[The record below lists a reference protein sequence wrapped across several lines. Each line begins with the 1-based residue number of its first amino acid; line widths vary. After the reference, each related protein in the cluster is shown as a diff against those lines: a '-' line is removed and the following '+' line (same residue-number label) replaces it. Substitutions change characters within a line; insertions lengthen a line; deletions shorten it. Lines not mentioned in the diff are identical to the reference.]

1 MDSNSLILTNW
12 ALRQYLV
19 RTFVYSLLIDSGM
32 RKFTLFFFLLLLHSQ
47 AVFGQSSDSIRI
59 AKAFTN
65 ALTDPQKK
73 ADYLKEARLIKQ
85 VKKSDYINDVY
96 AYWNARYLVFSGQY
110 DLAEKTVQQRL
121 KQKITPTEAAKFY
134 NILGAISSM
143 RQDYKTSIS
152 WYEKATDAFEKSGD
166 KKGRGLVN
174 NNIANIFFSLSDFE
188 SAYSYAK
195 EAYRDLE
202 GTNDST
208 NIPNVLGVLSISEA
222 KIGRYNDATKHANQT
237 LSLSKRYNNLV
248 GESLAHLALGE
259 IAMSKKRPK
268 EAVMHYQKTDSIAS
282 SINNGNF
289 VHLAHVGLLSNYA
302 ALKDYVNA
310 KLVGEAALEEL
321 KFVPNTTTEYII
333 RKHLSDVY
341 AGLNDFKLA
350 YRFRRES
357 DSIYKLT
364 SSIKNKEFINELLIR
379 HQTSRKESQLKIE
392 QKENLVK
399 EAQLTKQT
407 WFLFALGLMLLLAVL
422 IFFNYRIRQRNKLN
436 TLRSNQ
442 DKELMRA
449 LIDGEEKERE
459 RIANELHDGLASDLT
474 GIQLILGQSKE
485 TIPNG
490 VLDALSRVHG
500 QTRRISHNLSPL
512 HLENLGL
519 VRALRTFTTENTTER
534 TKIHFFSSH
543 ESIQLQLM
551 EHGIIVYRMAQ
562 ELIQNALKHAEASSI
577 SVQLIQQENLLTI
590 HVEDDGKGFD
600 LTKMESTFG
609 LMNIK
614 KHVALLNG
622 ELSIDSQPGNGT
634 VVFISVDIA

>member
-1 MDSNSLILTNW
+1 MHRLPLIFFVLILHST
-12 ALRQYLV
+12 AV
-19 RTFVYSLLIDSGM
+19 SG
-32 RKFTLFFFLLLLHSQ
+32 Q
-47 AVFGQSSDSIRI
+47 QSDSIRI

-65 ALTDPQKK
+65 ALTDPQNTSN
-73 ADYLKEARLIKQ
+73 YLKEAQLIKQ
-85 VKKSDYINDVY
+85 TKKSHFINDVY
-96 AYWNARYLVFSGQY
+96 AYWKARYLVFSGQY
-110 DLAEKTVQQRL
+110 DLAERTVQQRL
-121 KQKITPTEAAKFY
+121 KQKITPAESAKFF
-134 NILGAISSM
+134 NILGAICSM

-188 SAYSYAK
+188 SAYNYAK

-222 KIGRYNDATKHANQT
+222 KIGRYSDATVHAKQT
-237 LSLSKRYNNLV
+237 LILSKRYHNLV

-259 IAMSKKRPK
+259 IAMSKKRHK
-268 EAVMHYQKTDSIAS
+268 EAVLHYQKTDSIAS

-289 VHLAHVGLLSNYA
+289 IHLAHVGLLSNYT
-302 ALKDYVNA
+302 ALKDYANA
-310 KLVGEAALEEL
+310 KLVGEKALAEL
-321 KFVPNTTTEYII
+321 AFVPNTTTEYII
-333 RKHLSDVY
+333 RKQLSDVY

-350 YRFRRES
+350 YRFGRES
-357 DSIYKLT
+357 DSIYKV
-364 SSIKNKEFINELLIR
+364 SSSVKNKEFINELLIR

-399 EAQLTKQT
+399 EAQLTKQA
-407 WFLFALGLMLLLAVL
+407 WFLLALGLLLLIALL

-459 RIANELHDGLASDLT
+459 RVANELHDGLASDLT

-485 TIPNG
+485 AIPEG
-490 VLDALSRVHG
+490 VLEALSRVHE

-519 VRALRTFTTENTTER
+519 VRALHTFTTENSNDQTT
-534 TKIHFFSSH
+534 IHFFSSQA
-543 ESIQLQLM
+543 SIQLQPL

-562 ELIQNALKHAEASSI
+562 ELIQNALKHAEAKTI
-577 SVQLIQQENLLTI
+577 SVQLIQHENQLTV

-600 LTKMESTFG
+600 PRSVDATFG

-614 KHVALLNG
+614 KQVALLEG
-622 ELSIDSQPGNGT
+622 ELSIDSQQGNGT
-634 VVFISVDIA
+634 VVFISLSLL

>member
-1 MDSNSLILTNW
+1 
-12 ALRQYLV
+12 
-19 RTFVYSLLIDSGM
+19 
-32 RKFTLFFFLLLLHSQ
+32 
-47 AVFGQSSDSIRI
+47 
-59 AKAFTN
+59 
-65 ALTDPQKK
+65 
-73 ADYLKEARLIKQ
+73 
-85 VKKSDYINDVY
+85 
-96 AYWNARYLVFSGQY
+96 
-110 DLAEKTVQQRL
+110 
-121 KQKITPTEAAKFY
+121 
-134 NILGAISSM
+134 
-143 RQDYKTSIS
+143 
-152 WYEKATDAFEKSGD
+152 
-166 KKGRGLVN
+166 
-174 NNIANIFFSLSDFE
+174 
-188 SAYSYAK
+188 
-195 EAYRDLE
+195 
-202 GTNDST
+202 
-208 NIPNVLGVLSISEA
+208 
-222 KIGRYNDATKHANQT
+222 
-237 LSLSKRYNNLV
+237 LV

-259 IAMSKKRPK
+259 IAMSRKQH
-268 EAVMHYQKTDSIAS
+268 EQAVRHYQLTDSIAS
-282 SINNGNF
+282 SINNLNF
-289 VHLAHVGLLSNYA
+289 VHLAHVGLLSNYT
-302 ALKDYVNA
+302 ALKDYPKA
-310 KLVGEAALEEL
+310 KLVGEKALAEL
-321 KFVPNTTTEYII
+321 KFVPNTTTEYVI
-333 RKHLSDVY
+333 RKNLSDVY
-341 AGLNDFKLA
+341 AGLSDFKMA
-350 YRFRRES
+350 YQFRRAS
-357 DSIYKLT
+357 DSIYKVT

-407 WFLFALGLMLLLAVL
+407 WFLFALGLMLLLALL

-490 VLDALSRVHG
+490 VLDALSRVHE

-543 ESIQLQLM
+543 ESIQLQPI

-562 ELIQNALKHAEASSI
+562 ELIQNALKHAEASTI
-577 SVQLIQQENLLTI
+577 SVQLMQQENQLTI

-600 LTKMESTFG
+600 ASNSAATFG

-614 KHVALLNG
+614 KQVGLLQG
-622 ELSIDSQPGNGT
+622 ELSIDSQLGNGT
-634 VVFISVDIA
+634 VVFITLDIA